1 MVMGEFDVV
10 IGMDSIS
17 TQMAK
22 KSKSV

>member
-1 MVMGEFDVV
+1 MGEFDVV